1 MRSTDLARSSYIGI
15 DVTSVAFS
23 EEIPVKCTI
32 VIGIWSVDD
41 RDNTR
46 QGVSCVFVLDCV
58 AHDTMTMHNGVEK
71 QRSLHWKGMLSQVSL
86 ARTLLRTQSCLFIV
100 DTPLDEVV
108 QENLDRQA
116 ESEALSKSMKCYIN
130 CC

>member
-1 MRSTDLARSSYIGI
+1 
-15 DVTSVAFS
+15 
-23 EEIPVKCTI
+23 
-32 VIGIWSVDD
+32 
-41 RDNTR
+41 
-46 QGVSCVFVLDCV
+46 VLDCV
-58 AHDTMTMHNGVEK
+58 APDTMTMHNGVEK
-71 QRSLHWKGMLSQVSL
+71 QHSLHWKGMLSQVSL

-108 QENLDRQA
+108 QKNLDRQA